1 MAELFKEI
9 KKKALTTAQRDDLP
23 EKTFGIPELRKYPLN
38 DAKHVRQAVI
48 MFNHVSPEYERELAR
63 NIKRAMK
70 KYGIKM
76 NVSDQNRFHKYYRG
90 GDGND

>member
-1 MAELFKEI
+1 MAELFEEI
-9 KKKALTTAQRDDLP
+9 RKKALTTEQRDELP

-48 MFNHVSPEYERELAR
+48 MFNHVSPEYEQELAM

-76 NVSDQNRFHKYYRG
+76 NVSDQNRFHKYYDG
-90 GDGND
+90 GESDD